1 MKYWE
6 LDIENCELKIGD
18 FSVFIS
24 FKPPGW
30 NILSE
35 TWEFSFLS
43 DQLWYL
49 FELEMVVSWKMSNV
63 SQPSLNEI
71 VIGIFYLPLI
81 AIMGVLL

>member
-1 MKYWE
+1 MI
-6 LDIENCELKIGD
+6 LVCL
-18 FSVFIS
+18 S
-24 FKPPGW
+24 FQPPGW

-35 TWEFSFLS
+35 TWELSFLS

-81 AIMGVLL
+81 AVGVLL